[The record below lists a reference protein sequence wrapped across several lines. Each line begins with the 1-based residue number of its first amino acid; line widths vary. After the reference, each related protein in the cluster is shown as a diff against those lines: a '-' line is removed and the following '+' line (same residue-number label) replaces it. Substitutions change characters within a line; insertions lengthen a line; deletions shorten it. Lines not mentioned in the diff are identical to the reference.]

1 MEVNQDQVI
10 LEVEVVL
17 EDMEDLAEAEDMED
31 PETKEE
37 EVEKNQTIKKV
48 ETATAD
54 VADGKTVKLKEHNFV
69 NYSKVKQCKRDSFY

>member
-10 LEVEVVL
+10 LEAEVVL
-17 EDMEDLAEAEDMED
+17 EDTEDQAGAEDTED
-31 PETKEE
+31 PETTEE
-37 EVEKNQTIKKV
+37 EVKKVPTIKKV

-69 NYSKVKQCKRDSFY
+69 NYSKVKQCIKDLFY